1 MKFAGLD
8 IETWGTQPEYALQPW
23 RAKQGKAWLTSIVG
37 LPPEDTPEIP
47 ELDLIRLESSLEFML
62 QITRRFLIA
71 CAEQGVHI
79 ATWNGPFD
87 MAFLIALGLYKEVM
101 ACKWIDGLLL
111 YRHYQQHPTFEAY
124 HEDIKNLSFSLK
136 AAVRQFIP
144 EHAGYEEDVEYNPVT
159 LEQWNTLRV
168 YNRRDVRF
176 TMEIV
181 ERLWWNLTPAQRAV
195 AMHESKCLP
204 MMALSIANGIDIDT
218 DAAESLSQQLR
229 DTSALKYMQLK
240 LNNPEVSQ
248 EILASP
254 AQLAELLKGW
264 GLPVAKLT
272 AKGAFSTDKDA
283 LDQLAARDPRAKL
296 IAEIREAK
304 GNCTKF
310 AEAPLISVAYNGD
323 GHTYPVPRV
332 YGTYCVPGDTE
343 VLTPTGWQS
352 LETWDGGDIVQA
364 EPDGT
369 LKWAPATR
377 FIGPLVSEWV
387 GVRHRN
393 LMCDFTGGHTV
404 PYMAQKT
411 QAWRTCQAA
420 NLLGSRRTFDLPL
433 AGTLS
438 DKYSPDDH
446 ARLLCAAQADGYWSA
461 KGLRFT
467 LVKPRKIARLR
478 KLLAACGVSYREYT
492 CPSYPDR
499 VEFHIHQRGRPGW
512 LTPESKVFGP
522 WCLQYNPA
530 TIIDEL
536 VHWDG
541 SPHPDGGVKYASHI
555 IGNLEWVRTLGA
567 LCGRKVGM
575 SSLTCHISDRCQRAV
590 ASVKTHRHVFN
601 IVRERRAYCATTE
614 TGFWLARA
622 NGTVFI
628 TGNSGRLTYS
638 SSNGKGV
645 KAVPTGIALHQWKRG
660 AEFRKVI
667 KPPEG
672 FTLCEFD
679 FSGQEF
685 RWMAVQTRDQT
696 MLSLCAPGEDAHAYM
711 GSMIAQMSY
720 PQLRKLAKEGDAEA
734 KKKRQ
739 HGKLTNLSCQYAV
752 GVPRLMTIARV
763 QYGVHLSLLEAE
775 TISTTYRRAY
785 RGVPAYWKR
794 QRRWA
799 EDHDYVENMIGRR
812 VHFLPV
818 HARSQDYSWSYG
830 ATAINFPIQSIG
842 ADQKYLA
849 LSVARNILPD
859 HNAYF
864 YYELHDGLFFIV
876 PHLYAKAF
884 VKRMKHVLSNL
895 PYEKAWGLHLPI
907 QFPVDAK
914 FGPSWGELED
924 FND

>member
-47 ELDLIRLESSLEFML
+47 KLDLIRMESSLEFIL

-124 HEDIKNLSFSLK
+124 HEGIKKMSFSLK

-264 GLPVAKLT
+264 GLPTAKLT

-332 YGTYCVPGDTE
+332 YGTY
-343 VLTPTGWQS
+343 
-352 LETWDGGDIVQA
+352 
-364 EPDGT
+364 
-369 LKWAPATR
+369 
-377 FIGPLVSEWV
+377 
-387 GVRHRN
+387 
-393 LMCDFTGGHTV
+393 
-404 PYMAQKT
+404 
-411 QAWRTCQAA
+411 
-420 NLLGSRRTFDLPL
+420 
-433 AGTLS
+433 
-438 DKYSPDDH
+438 
-446 ARLLCAAQADGYWSA
+446 
-461 KGLRFT
+461 
-467 LVKPRKIARLR
+467 
-478 KLLAACGVSYREYT
+478 
-492 CPSYPDR
+492 
-499 VEFHIHQRGRPGW
+499 
-512 LTPESKVFGP
+512 
-522 WCLQYNPA
+522 
-530 TIIDEL
+530 
-536 VHWDG
+536 
-541 SPHPDGGVKYASHI
+541 
-555 IGNLEWVRTLGA
+555 
-567 LCGRKVGM
+567 
-575 SSLTCHISDRCQRAV
+575 
-590 ASVKTHRHVFN
+590 
-601 IVRERRAYCATTE
+601 
-614 TGFWLARA
+614 
-622 NGTVFI
+622 
-628 TGNSGRLTYS
+628 SGRLTYS

-818 HARSQDYSWSYG
+818 CARSQDYSWSYG

-859 HNAYF
+859 YNAYF